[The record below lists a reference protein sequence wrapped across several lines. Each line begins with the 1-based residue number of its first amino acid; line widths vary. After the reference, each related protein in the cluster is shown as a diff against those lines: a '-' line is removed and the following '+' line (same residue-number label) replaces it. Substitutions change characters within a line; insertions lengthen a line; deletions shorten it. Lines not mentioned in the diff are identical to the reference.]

1 MKFKRL
7 IIGTLVLLTM
17 EAYCE
22 NLINI
27 GSNTVNVVFADD
39 FSFQIGTNIIEV
51 TFADSQLQVGTKT
64 AMCTEL
70 QRVFAFA
77 SSTTDVFQEEIEGA
91 LKLKRMSLETYP
103 ESISNGTLNFCR
115 SNSVNACLV
124 SGTLSDAF
132 TEKAAMLSEHTN
144 AVSALETMISTINS
158 ESFTNL
164 TIQAKLDMF
173 WPPNTVQGQPSQ
185 ETLSELE
192 TVLFSPVRANTLFMP
207 SLFGIANGFEL
218 AGENVSCSLFTT
230 CVAKDKTTGQIKNY
244 PIGYVNGKWRLFF
257 GL

>member
-1 MKFKRL
+1 MKTIAILCFCFSMF
-7 IIGTLVLLTM
+7 G
-17 EAYCE
+17 AC
-22 NLINI
+22 
-27 GSNTVNVVFADD
+27 VFADD
-39 FSFQIGTNIIEV
+39 FSFQIGTNIVEV
-51 TFADSQLQVGTKT
+51 TFSDSELQAWTKT
-64 AMCTEL
+64 ALCAEL

-77 SSTTDVFQEEIEGA
+77 SSTTDVFQEEIEGGV
-91 LKLKRMSLETYP
+91 KLKRMSLETYP
-103 ESISNGTLNFCR
+103 ESISNGTLSFCC
-115 SNSVNACLV
+115 SNSVNECLV
-124 SGTLSDAF
+124 SKTLSNVF
-132 TEKAAMLSEHTN
+132 MEKAAMVLVYTN
-144 AVSALETMISTINS
+144 SVSTLETMIGTINS

-192 TVLFSPVRANTLFMP
+192 TVLFSQVRGNTLFMP

-218 AGENVSCSLFTT
+218 ADENVSCSLFAT
-230 CVAKDKTTGQIKNY
+230 CVAKDKTTGLIKTY